1 MKVIQRLYELQG
13 LEMGPKAEL
22 PETRHLAKA
31 IRKEIPE
38 QVLAHYDRLRAR
50 DKKGVALVRHG
61 VCTGC
66 QLKLASGVYAHLLRD
81 EDIAMCDS
89 CARYLLLA
97 SDEAAPAASLPAG
110 DTSKPPPPKPGP
122 KARRRKGPAGSQS

>member
-1 MKVIQRLYELQG
+1 MKVIERLFDLQG
-13 LEMGPKAEL
+13 LEMGPKAES
-22 PETRHLAKA
+22 PETRRLAEA
-31 IRKEIPE
+31 IRKELPE
-38 QVLAHYDRLRAR
+38 QILAHYDRLRAR

-66 QLKLASGVYAHLLRD
+66 QMKLASGVYAHLLRD

-97 SDEAAPAASLPAG
+97 PDEAAPAAGHSAVDTTKPAA
-110 DTSKPPPPKPGP
+110 PQPAP
-122 KARRRKGPAGSQS
+122 KARRRRGPTGSRS